1 MYLSEHG
8 LEEVRVPKPL
18 GDLSTE
24 EKGSVI
30 VAQHMQTVRLCQRN
44 VCVCVCVCVHVCVL
58 YVGH

>member
-8 LEEVRVPKPL
+8 LEEVGVPKPL

-44 VCVCVCVCVHVCVL
+44 PVE
-58 YVGH
+58 GGGGGGGGEE